1 MTTIKSINSTQTRKF
16 QFKLKIQI
24 IQIVKRLK
32 TLHFTIKCKNSTSK
46 HCVIL
51 SFETQLS
58 NIHIDYDIK
67 IESTCHK
74 TRLTQHFRSKKNS
87 NPDFLNKFATNPL
100 DLTFKPP
107 RFQIQNQSKPEKP
120 TKVTIF
126 HTQLNP
132 KKSNSN
138 MKIFNNTLTNNN

>member
-32 TLHFTIKCKNSTSK
+32 TLHFTIKCKNSTSE

-51 SFETQLS
+51 SFETQLG

-67 IESTCHK
+67 IESTCLK
-74 TRLTQHFRSKKNS
+74 TRLTQH
-87 NPDFLNKFATNPL
+87 L
-100 DLTFKPP
+100 DPKRT
-107 RFQIQNQSKPEKP
+107 QIQTFSTNLQQTHLTLPFIHQDSKFKINQNLKNPPKLQSFIPNSTPRNPIP
-120 TKVTIF
+120 T
-126 HTQLNP
+126 
-132 KKSNSN
+132 
-138 MKIFNNTLTNNN
+138 